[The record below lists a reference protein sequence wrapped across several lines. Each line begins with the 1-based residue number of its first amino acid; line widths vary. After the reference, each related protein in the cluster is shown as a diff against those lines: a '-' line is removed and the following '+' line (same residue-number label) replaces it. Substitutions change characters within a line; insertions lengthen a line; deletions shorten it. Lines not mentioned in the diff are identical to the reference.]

1 MSFISF
7 VYIFTVLSTS
17 QTFFIADTN
26 SRQQSSKAARAC
38 NACYDTVFPVINASP
53 SDSCELATPNDG
65 TLSSLPVWKT
75 TKENGISASA
85 LALLANLEQHSELL
99 SLRPFDGMESTPDL
113 HLHPG
118 RSGDSSRTAS
128 QVTVIDQEF
137 LIDSPI
143 PRANKR
149 FSAPVL
155 ALQTTAVTMQT
166 DTHVSPQKRHSM
178 VSASATGQGT
188 PSDLPTGRAPSP
200 SPAPRNR
207 AYIAAQLQDLLQKA

>member
-53 SDSCELATPNDG
+53 SDSCELTTPNDG

-85 LALLANLEQHSELL
+85 LALLANLEQRSELL
-99 SLRPFDGMESTPDL
+99 SSRPFDGMESTPDL
-113 HLHPG
+113 RQDYPA

-128 QVTVIDQEF
+128 QMTVVDQEF
-137 LIDSPI
+137 SIDSPI

-149 FSAPVL
+149 LSAPVL
-155 ALQTTAVTMQT
+155 ALQTTAVTIQS
-166 DTHVSPQKRHSM
+166 DTHASPQKQHSM
-178 VSASATGQGT
+178 VSTPATGQGT
-188 PSDLPTGRAPSP
+188 PSHSPTGRAPSP

-207 AYIAAQLQDLLQKA
+207 AYIAAQLQDL